1 MNISIESLTCCIN
14 YAQTNCDRGVPLR
27 QYFGMDVEKDDG
39 DNRLFRY
46 TYGVGSGLST
56 VGGDVETVTT
66 KPLTATM
73 KLICKQLET
82 MNVIQEL
89 NSNRTTQK
97 IRFNQVT
104 VL

>member
-1 MNISIESLTCCIN
+1 M
-14 YAQTNCDRGVPLR
+14 NCDRGVPLR
-27 QYFGMDVEKDDG
+27 QYFEMDVEKDDG

-56 VGGDVETVTT
+56 VGGDVETVPT

-82 MNVIQEL
+82 MNVIKEL

-97 IRFNQVT
+97 QNKKSGLIM
-104 VL
+104 